1 MSAGQMPIAGQSR
14 MDPRAAPLP
23 FAAIARKSDKTPSPA
38 LRILRCSL
46 FVAFSTVAAAL
57 MRKHPG
63 YTRPITLEK

>member
-23 FAAIARKSDKTPSPA
+23 IAAMARKSDKTPSPA
-38 LRILRCSL
+38 LRILRGSL
-46 FVAFSTVAAAL
+46 FVAFSTVAATL

-63 YTRPITLEK
+63 YTRPITPEK